1 MFLGHIVGCVTNKL
15 DKNNTKACSLSLYKT
30 MSTQENY
37 FMKRENKKGNSFS
50 KTEKK
55 ISIKLSHF
63 DI

>member
-37 FMKRENKKGNSFS
+37 FMKREN
-50 KTEKK
+50 
-55 ISIKLSHF
+55 
-63 DI
+63 